1 MSRSFMIQ
9 SLSMM
14 AIVGSASPAAAID
27 YLNQD
32 QAMKSL
38 FATANSFVAIDIAL
52 SKQQLSDIKKIA
64 GVPQRTASPKIWQA
78 SQNGKALGWMII
90 DEVIGKHD
98 YITYATAISS
108 DGHVLGVEIMSYR
121 ETHGGEIIN
130 PAWRAKFRG
139 KVLADPFKLN
149 TDIPNISGATLSSRN
164 VTDGVKRLLA
174 LHAVALVKQS

>member
-1 MSRSFMIQ
+1 MSRSLMLTA
-9 SLSMM
+9 LSVP
-14 AIVGSASPAAAID
+14 ALLGSVSPAAAID
-27 YLNQD
+27 YLNPD

-38 FATANSFVAIDIAL
+38 FATASRFAPVDIKL
-52 SKQQLSDIKKIA
+52 DKQQLADIKKMA
-64 GVPQRTASPKIWQA
+64 GVPQRTASPKIWLA
-78 SQNGKALGWMII
+78 SQNGTALGWMII

-98 YITYATAISS
+98 YITYAAAISV
-108 DGHVLGVEIMSYR
+108 DGHVLGIEIMSYR
-121 ETHGGEIIN
+121 ETHGGQIIN